1 MKVSFPNAFDAR
13 AFCSSFEGA
22 RKTDN
27 ENLPKI
33 RVRMS
38 RSKEDQALFKKN
50 IALVRKLNE
59 ESKVKTPNVSFSLRD
74 NLSIWKFTKN
84 DQGKWIRDAKWS
96 SSDDTP
102 GNNHG
107 TPRS

>member
-1 MKVSFPNAFDAR
+1 MKVSFSNAFDAR

-22 RKTDN
+22 WKTDN

-38 RSKEDQALFKKN
+38 CCKEDQDLFKKN
-50 IALVRKLNE
+50 IAIVRKLNE
-59 ESKVKTPNVSFSLRD
+59 ESKVTTPNVSFSLRD
-74 NLSIWKFTKN
+74 NLSIWKFTKTV
-84 DQGKWIRDAKWS
+84 QGKWIRDADVS
-96 SSDDTP
+96 SE
-102 GNNHG
+102 NHHG